1 MVFYIFAI
9 QYKQDD
15 FSTNCTSGCSIPTGP
30 VLSSS
35 ITKAGKDDQVDQE
48 QAAHGEHEKYDNV
61 DQEQAAQHMVNM
73 KKMTRRWPVTIVE
86 SGEHEKYDNVDQ
98 EP

>member
-15 FSTNCTSGCSIPTGP
+15 FSTNCTSGCSIPTRP

-35 ITKAGKDDQVDQE
+35 ITKAGKDDQVNQE
-48 QAAHGEHEKYDNV
+48 QAAHGEHEQDDNADH
-61 DQEQAAQHMVNM
+61 DQEQAAH
-73 KKMTRRWPVTIVE
+73 
-86 SGEHEKYDNVDQ
+86 GEQEK
-98 EP
+98 

>member
-15 FSTNCTSGCSIPTGP
+15 FSTNCTSGCSIPTRP

-48 QAAHGEHEKYDNV
+48 QAAHGEHEKNDNV
-61 DQEQAAQHMVNM
+61 DQEQTGH
-73 KKMTRRWPVTIVE
+73 
-86 SGEHEKYDNVDQ
+86 GEH
-98 EP
+98 

>member
-1 MVFYIFAI
+1 MEFFIFAI
-9 QYKQDD
+9 RHKPDD
-15 FSTNCTSGCSIPTGP
+15 FSTNCTSGCSIPTRP

-48 QAAHGEHEKYDNV
+48 QAAHGEHEKDDLV
-61 DQEQAAQHMVNM
+61 DQEQAA
-73 KKMTRRWPVTIVE
+73 R
-86 SGEHEKYDNVDQ
+86 GEHEKDDNVDQ

>member
-9 QYKQDD
+9 RYKPDD
-15 FSTNCTSGCSIPTGP
+15 FSTNCTSGCSIPTRP

-48 QAAHGEHEKYDNV
+48 QAAHGEHEKDDLV
-61 DQEQAAQHMVNM
+61 DQEQAA
-73 KKMTRRWPVTIVE
+73 R
-86 SGEHEKYDNVDQ
+86 GEHEKDDNVDQ